1 VLNKVK
7 TAFRL
12 LLSGDLKAVGQQ
24 VRQNAIHLSRTR
36 KFRINGVEFELLTE
50 GENFEMME
58 MPEELNSLAQFHA
71 GEFECV
77 IVAGA
82 HTGRDPLY
90 FSGIARRVI
99 ALEPH
104 PQNFQ
109 RLKSNVELNQRTNID
124 LLNKAVSDVDGTLDF
139 AVGHGGLSETGT
151 TVIGGAPQGT
161 VTTISVPAASLDSLL
176 PELNLPKTGKMLLWM
191 DIEGA
196 ELKAF
201 SGATAFL
208 REYRP
213 VVHVEIHPVQLRQQG
228 RSPDDVR
235 AQLAGLGY
243 SNYKVAQKS
252 GELHAIA
259 LPDPA

>member
-1 VLNKVK
+1 VLNKLK

-12 LLSGDLKAVGQQ
+12 LLSGDFKALQQ
-24 VRQNAIHLSRTR
+24 QARLNAIHLSRTR
-36 KFRINGVEFELLTE
+36 RFRINGVEFQLYTE
-50 GENFEMME
+50 GEDFELME
-58 MPEELNSLAQFHA
+58 LPEELHSLAQFQA

-77 IVAGA
+77 LIAGA

-90 FSGIARRVI
+90 FSGIASRVI
-99 ALEPH
+99 AFEPH
-104 PQNFQ
+104 PKNFE
-109 RLKSNVELNQRTNID
+109 RLKSNVALNQRANID
-124 LLNKAVSDVDGTLDF
+124 VLNIAVSDEDGTLDF
-139 AVGHGGLSETGT
+139 AVGDGLSECGT
-151 TVIGGAPQGT
+151 TVVGGASRNGLQ
-161 VTTISVPAASLDSLL
+161 TIGVPATRLDSLL
-176 PELNLPKTGKMLLWM
+176 PMLKLPKTGKILLWM

-196 ELKAF
+196 ELRAF
-201 SGATAFL
+201 AGAATFL

-235 AQLAGLGY
+235 TELAGLGY
-243 SNYKVAQKS
+243 HDYKVAQKS

>member
-1 VLNKVK
+1 MLNKVK

-12 LLSGDLKAVGQQ
+12 LLSGDLKAVGHQ
-24 VRQNAIHLSRTR
+24 VRKNAIHLSRTR
-36 KFRINGVEFELLTE
+36 KFRINGVEFELYTE

-58 MPEELNSLAQFHA
+58 MPEELQSLAQFGA

-90 FSGIARRVI
+90 FSGIAKRVI

-109 RLKSNVELNQRTNID
+109 RLTSNVALNHRTNID

-151 TVIGGAPQGT
+151 TVIGGAA

-176 PELNLPKTGKMLLWM
+176 PELNLPKTGKILLWM

-228 RSPDDVR
+228 RSPEDVR
-235 AQLAGLGY
+235 TQLAGLGY

-259 LPDPA
+259 IPDPK